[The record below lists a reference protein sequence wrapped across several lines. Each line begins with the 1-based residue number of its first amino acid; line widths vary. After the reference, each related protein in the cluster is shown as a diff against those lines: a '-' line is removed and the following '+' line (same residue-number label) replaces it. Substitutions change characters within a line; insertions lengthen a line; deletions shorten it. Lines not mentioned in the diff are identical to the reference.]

1 VEALTAFVPLVGVVL
16 VVALVA
22 GLTGVVS
29 GSSVP
34 ALQYWSLH
42 PWRIFWL
49 SYVLIFAGLLLWT
62 VLRPIALALLIP
74 GMLLML
80 TCAIQGLRVTWMRS
94 RGRAMVILVIALAGL
109 SLPELTQGRWLLALI
124 SPPLGILL
132 WIFSAWLAETVGTRQ
147 GAGVSPRRDI
157 ETSYDAHQRSKYLEG
172 ATDTSLPK
180 PRKSKRRYKVAWELR
195 LGIMLIAMMAL
206 LWLLVLR

>member
-1 VEALTAFVPLVGVVL
+1 MEALTAFVPLVGVVL
-16 VVALVA
+16 VVALVTV
-22 GLTGVVS
+22 LTGVIS
-29 GSSVP
+29 GSSVL

-49 SYVLIFAGLLLWT
+49 SYVLIFVGLLLWT
-62 VLRPIALALLIP
+62 VLPPIALALLIP

-80 TCAIQGLRVTWMRS
+80 TSAIQGLRVTWMRS
-94 RGRAMVILVIALAGL
+94 RGRAMVFLVIALAGL

-124 SPPLGILL
+124 LPPLGILL
-132 WIFSAWLAETVGTRQ
+132 WIFSAWLAEAVGTRR
-147 GAGVSPRRDI
+147 GAGASPRRDI
-157 ETSYDAHQRSKYLEG
+157 ETKYAAHQRSKHLGG
-172 ATDTSLPK
+172 ATVASLPK

>member
-1 VEALTAFVPLVGVVL
+1 MDALPAFVPLVGVVL

-62 VLRPIALALLIP
+62 VLPPIALVFLIP

-94 RGRAMVILVIALAGL
+94 RGRAMVIL
-109 SLPELTQGRWLLALI
+109 LI
-124 SPPLGILL
+124 SFVVLLLPGLTKGGSLTLISSFLIVPLWMI
-132 WIFSAWLAETVGTRQ
+132 SAWLAETVGTRQ
-147 GAGVSPRRDI
+147 GAGATARRDI
-157 ETSYDAHQRSKYLEG
+157 ETSYDGHQRSKHLGG
-172 ATDTSLPK
+172 ATDASLPK

>member
-1 VEALTAFVPLVGVVL
+1 MDALPAFIPLVGVVL

-62 VLRPIALALLIP
+62 VLPPIALALLIP
-74 GMLLML
+74 AMLLML
-80 TCAIQGLRVTWMRS
+80 TCAIQGLRVTWMRP
-94 RGRAMVILVIALAGL
+94 RGRAMVIL
-109 SLPELTQGRWLLALI
+109 LI
-124 SPPLGILL
+124 SFVVLL
-132 WIFSAWLAETVGTRQ
+132 RQ
-147 GAGVSPRRDI
+147 G
-157 ETSYDAHQRSKYLEG
+157 
-172 ATDTSLPK
+172 
-180 PRKSKRRYKVAWELR
+180 
-195 LGIMLIAMMAL
+195 
-206 LWLLVLR
+206 